1 MLLLAGQ
8 PRASIAHAR
17 SHPPPIHRTPP
28 TENHPRG
35 NASVRRARP
44 PDLLFRIQV
53 QPFDGNQRRP
63 VAGRCSAVRAGKRV
77 FALSAAEEQPQQ
89 NDHRYRHAHQP
100 EQNPSSH
107 VCLLEFLRWIQERQA
122 VRGVPAT
129 GREKYPACDRASR
142 RRCLTKD
149 GSGVST
155 IRFPCGPVASSSRS
169 RMLEAIAGSR
179 INPLR
184 RHQA

>member
-122 VRGVPAT
+122 VREVPAT
-129 GREKYPACDRASR
+129 GREKYPAMLRAGDLVRVRS
-142 RRCLTKD
+142 LAGGHKAT
-149 GSGVST
+149 SPIPTPPLVSWC
-155 IRFPCGPVASSSRS
+155 R
-169 RMLEAIAGSR
+169 
-179 INPLR
+179 
-184 RHQA
+184 